1 MSMTQLAGQP
11 RVLYDSGG
19 WYICTNDVVVSITV
33 RVKTASGSWAS
44 AACPYTLPESLRPK
58 VTYQAPVATSNGA
71 SVTGVM
77 FANTNGTITVANQ
90 GGSGSDGTRMG
101 SLSYV
106 VV

>member
-1 MSMTQLAGQP
+1 MSMTILAGQP

-19 WYICTNDVVVSITV
+19 WYICTNDVIVSITA
-33 RVKTASGSWAS
+33 RVKTDSGSWAS
-44 AACPYTLPESLRPK
+44 LTCPYTLPESLRPK
-58 VTYQAPVATSNGA
+58 ITFQAPVATANGK

-77 FANTNGTITVANQ
+77 FANTDGTITVANQ
-90 GGSGSDGTRMG
+90 GGNGSDGLRMG

>member
-33 RVKTASGSWAS
+33 RVKTGSGSWAS
-44 AACPYTLPESLRPK
+44 SACPYMLPESLRPK
-58 VTYQAPVATSNGA
+58 TTFQAPVATANGG
-71 SVTGVM
+71 SITGVM
-77 FANTNGTITVANQ
+77 FANTDGTITVANQ
-90 GGSGSDGTRMG
+90 GGNGSDGLRMG

>member
-19 WYICTNDVVVSITV
+19 WYVCTNDVVVSITV
-33 RVKTASGSWAS
+33 RVKTESGSWAS
-44 AACPYTLPESLRPK
+44 VSCPYTLPESLRPK
-58 VTYQAPVATSNGA
+58 VTYQAPVATANGA

-77 FANTNGTITVANQ
+77 FANTDGTITVANQ